1 MHIQVG
7 TEERGVSNAEIA
19 QHLREFSLVADFEV
33 FGVRLPELHSGV
45 AELPGG
51 LLLYHSHGMVRAFR
65 IGLAAHNVHVFGHE
79 DVAKKKKLMAAE
91 GGGENSSRVIVI
103 AVCEPVITAGGEK
116 VVAELGLVLFQVA
129 GDDPL

>member
-1 MHIQVG
+1 M
-7 TEERGVSNAEIA
+7 SNAEIA
-19 QHLREFSLVADFEV
+19 QHLREFSLVADIEV
-33 FGVRLPELHSGV
+33 FGVRLPELYPGV

-65 IGLAAHNVHVFGHE
+65 IGLAAQKVPVFE
-79 DVAKKKKLMAAE
+79 RQDVGKRKRLMAAE